1 MGAYWSAIMD
11 SLSALA
17 GNKEVRILMV
27 GLDAAGKTTIL
38 YKLKLGEVVTTI
50 PTIGFNV
57 ETVEYRRV
65 LLTVWDLGGPNYIRA
80 LCRHYST
87 NAVAVIY
94 VVDAADIERIHEARE
109 EMDRLLS
116 LEELKGVPLL
126 VLANKEDLPNA
137 MDISILTK
145 KLGMQARRD
154 RLWHIQSCCA
164 VSGDGILEGL
174 NWLTNTLKR
183 LRE

>member
-1 MGAYWSAIMD
+1 MGAYWSAVMN
-11 SLSALA
+11 SLSALV

-80 LCRHYST
+80 LCRHCRHSCP
-87 NAVAVIY
+87 NS
-94 VVDAADIERIHEARE
+94 REATV
-109 EMDRLLS
+109 LFYPF
-116 LEELKGVPLL
+116 KTPL
-126 VLANKEDLPNA
+126 
-137 MDISILTK
+137 
-145 KLGMQARRD
+145 MQ
-154 RLWHIQSCCA
+154 
-164 VSGDGILEGL
+164 
-174 NWLTNTLKR
+174 
-183 LRE
+183 